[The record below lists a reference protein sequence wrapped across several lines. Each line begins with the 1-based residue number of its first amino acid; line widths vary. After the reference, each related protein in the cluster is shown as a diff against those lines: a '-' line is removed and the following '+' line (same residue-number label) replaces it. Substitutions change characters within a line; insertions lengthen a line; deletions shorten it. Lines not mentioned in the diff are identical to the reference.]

1 MKKIIVADDSALAR
15 SFIIKCIEIS
25 GLEDVTFIEAK
36 DGQEVL
42 EKIKIETPDLIL
54 TDLNMPN
61 INGLELVKKIKETPE
76 NRTIPIVVITSA
88 GNTRE
93 REEFTQLGVNGIAS
107 KPITPP
113 KIAEILES
121 IFNNGDEDSY
131 GTNY

>member
-25 GLEDVTFIEAK
+25 GIEDVQFIEAT
-36 DGQEVL
+36 DGNDVL
-42 EKIKIETPDLIL
+42 SKVADETPDLIL

-61 INGLELVKKIKETPE
+61 LNGLELVKEIKANP
-76 NRTIPIVVITSA
+76 NAKDIPIIVITSA

-93 REEFTQLGVNGIAS
+93 REEFLSLGVNQIVS

-113 KIAEILES
+113 KILEILEEV
-121 IFNNGDEDSY
+121 FHEGEDSY
-131 GTNY
+131 GQYY

>member
-25 GLEDVTFIEAK
+25 GLEDVTFIEAS

-42 EKIKIETPDLIL
+42 NRIDNEKPDLIL

-61 INGLELVKKIKETPE
+61 INGLELVKKIKEKPD
-76 NRTIPIVVITSA
+76 NASIPIVVITSA
-88 GNTRE
+88 GNTKE

-121 IFNNGDEDSY
+121 IFHEGEDSY
-131 GTNY
+131 GTYY